1 MGKVSTKTIQNVSKF
16 FDSLPEEVKDKCA
29 LCNETLVHIVKTA
42 EARTGAGTATVTRM
56 LSERINANAAPAD
69 VVSGSQLR
77 DRVRIKEGKKLI
89 WDKIPNKES
98 LTQNSIATNHVKNQ
112 LDPSPRQEE
121 LQPPHIAAI
130 SNGHYD
136 TDSNGNNFPIRDPE
150 LRKREHEITM
160 IIYPHLFEPIEG
172 LTTCKL
178 NSNELYEII
187 PSYCMRNLDEIDK
200 AICLLVEI
208 KKLHGKKYEKS
219 NRSHKDD
226 SLQPA

>member
-1 MGKVSTKTIQNVSKF
+1 MGRVTTETIQNVSKF
-16 FDSLPEEVKDKCA
+16 FDSLPEEAKNKCA

-56 LSERINANAAPAD
+56 LSERINENAAPAD
-69 VVSGSQLR
+69 VVSSEQLR
-77 DRVRIKEGKKLI
+77 GRVRVKEGSLKRYI
-89 WDKIPNKES
+89 VPNKES
-98 LTQNSIATNHVKNQ
+98 LTQNSIPTNHENNPQ
-112 LDPSPRQEE
+112 APSFAQEE

-136 TDSNGNNFPIRDPE
+136 TDSNGNSFPIRDPE
-150 LRKREHEITM
+150 LRKKEHEVTM

-178 NSNELYEII
+178 NSNEIYEMI

-200 AICLLVEI
+200 AIFLLVEI
-208 KKLHGKKYEKS
+208 KKLHEEK
-219 NRSHKDD
+219 
-226 SLQPA
+226 A